1 MGREKDKQAPRPE
14 AGRPRELPMTMTDPI
29 ADLLT
34 RVRNA
39 LTARHDRVEVPAS
52 RLKVD
57 IVRILKDEGFIKN
70 FKVSRDNKQGVIK
83 LFLKYT
89 DRNTPVINGLTRV
102 SKPGRRVYQKAAE
115 LQPVLSGLGVLILST
130 SRGVMT
136 DKEARRHNL
145 GGEALCQIW

>member
-1 MGREKDKQAPRPE
+1 MS
-14 AGRPRELPMTMTDPI
+14 MTDPI

-39 LTARHDRVEVPAS
+39 LTARHDRVDIPAS
-52 RLKVD
+52 RLKVA

-70 FKVSRDNKQGVIK
+70 FKISRDNKQGLIRV
-83 LFLKYT
+83 LLKYNE
-89 DRNTPVINGLTRV
+89 RNAPVINGLTRL
-102 SKPGRRVYQKAAE
+102 SRPGRRLYLKSAE
-115 LQPVLSGLGVLILST
+115 VKPVLSGLGVMIVST

-145 GGEALCQIW
+145 GGESLCQIW

>member
-1 MGREKDKQAPRPE
+1 MS
-14 AGRPRELPMTMTDPI
+14 MTDPI

-34 RVRNA
+34 RIRNA
-39 LTARHDRVEVPAS
+39 MRARHDRVEVPAS

-70 FKVSRDNKQGVIK
+70 FKVSRDNKQGMIRV
-83 LFLKYT
+83 FLKYT
-89 DRNTPVINGLTRV
+89 DRNTSVINGLERV
-102 SKPGRRVYQKAAE
+102 SKPGRRVYQKASE
-115 LQPVLSGLGVLILST
+115 LKPVLSGLGVLVLST

>member
-1 MGREKDKQAPRPE
+1 
-14 AGRPRELPMTMTDPI
+14 MTMTDPI

-39 LTARHDRVEVPAS
+39 LIARHERVEVPSS

-57 IVRILKDEGFIKN
+57 IVRILKDEGFIRN
-70 FKVSRDNKQGVIK
+70 FKVVRDNKQGVIK
-83 LFLKYT
+83 IFLKYT
-89 DRNTPVINGLTRV
+89 DRNAPVINGLKRL
-102 SKPGRRVYQKAAE
+102 SKPGRRVYNKAAE
-115 LQPVLSGLGVLILST
+115 IAPVLSGLGVLVVST

-145 GGEALCQIW
+145 GGETLCMIW

>member
-1 MGREKDKQAPRPE
+1 
-14 AGRPRELPMTMTDPI
+14 MTMTDPI

-39 LTARHDRVEVPAS
+39 VSARHDRVDIPAS
-52 RLKVD
+52 RLKVA

-70 FKVSRDNKQGVIK
+70 FKVSRDNRQGVIRI
-83 LFLKYT
+83 FLKYT
-89 DRNTPVINGLTRV
+89 EHNQSVIKGLTRV
-102 SKPGRRVYQKAAE
+102 SKPGRRVYQKASDIE
-115 LQPVLSGLGVLILST
+115 PVLSGLGILIVST

-145 GGEALCQIW
+145 GGESICQIW

>member
-1 MGREKDKQAPRPE
+1 
-14 AGRPRELPMTMTDPI
+14 MTDPI

-39 LTARHDRVEVPAS
+39 IIARHDRVDIPAS
-52 RLKVD
+52 RLKVA

-70 FKVSRDNKQGVIK
+70 FKISRDNKQGLIRI
-83 LFLKYT
+83 LLKYNE
-89 DRNTPVINGLTRV
+89 RNAPVINGLTRV
-102 SKPGRRVYQKAAE
+102 SRPGRRLYLKSTE
-115 LQPVLSGLGVLILST
+115 IKPVLSGLGVMIVST

-145 GGEALCQIW
+145 GGESLCQIW

>member
-1 MGREKDKQAPRPE
+1 MS
-14 AGRPRELPMTMTDPI
+14 MTDPI

-39 LTARHDRVEVPAS
+39 LTARLDRVEVPAS

-70 FKVSRDNKQGVIK
+70 FKVSRDNKQGIIR

-89 DRNTPVINGLTRV
+89 DRNTPVINGLQRV
-102 SKPGRRVYQKAAE
+102 SKPGRRVYQKAQE
-115 LQPVLSGLGVLILST
+115 LRPVLSGLGVLIIST